1 MRENHH
7 NGMPRDPN
15 DVLCGREIDPIFLS
29 TLHRLIKATIAS
41 LPRDYDSHA
50 FGSIFASFSSI
61 THLRHH
67 DLHQFQQHDRF
78 HINLH
83 ARKAFV
89 SNLMSIHKFKQ
100 MTRRNHLLLLK
111 NENIL
116 QILQAVIQ
124 ATTDIAFRFQH
135 HLSILPHA
143 QTLALTLPL
152 FDAQIQSFALEL
164 FNLKQFANHELLAIH
179 KDFHSPPSK
188 RFFISPHNFK
198 LHTFHTFHYHISFQD
213 SLQLNSFSS
222 HPF

>member
-1 MRENHH
+1 MRENHP

-15 DVLCGREIDPIFLS
+15 DVLCGREIDPRFLS
-29 TLHRLIKATIAS
+29 TLHRLIRATVAS
-41 LPRDYDSHA
+41 LPRDYDTHV
-50 FGSIFASFSSI
+50 FGAIFASFSSI

-67 DLHQFQQHDRF
+67 DLHQFQLEQHDRF
-78 HINLH
+78 HVNLP

-89 SNLMSIHKFKQ
+89 SNQLSLDKFKQ

-135 HLSILPHA
+135 HLSLLPHA
-143 QTLALTLPL
+143 QTLALTLPQV
-152 FDAQIQSFALEL
+152 DAHIQSFALEL
-164 FNLKQFANHELLAIH
+164 FNLKQYANQELLAIH
-179 KDFHSPPSK
+179 NDFHSPPSK
-188 RFFISPHNFK
+188 QLFISPLNFK
-198 LHTFHTFHYHISFQD
+198 LQTHLTHVSFNDFIQLS
-213 SLQLNSFSS
+213 SLPS